1 MILVDYSQVMIG
13 GLMSQAKTMND
24 VSEDLLRHMILN
36 TLRSYRKQ
44 YGKTYGELVLCVDS
58 RHYWRRDV
66 FPNYKHAR
74 KSGRD
79 KSAFDWDVLFGW
91 FDNIKAELKEN
102 FPYKMIEVMAAE
114 ADDVIGVLSK
124 YKHMEEKILILS
136 SDKDFIQLHKYKNVK
151 QYSPMQRKWV
161 RHPDPIGYAKE
172 HIIRGDHG
180 DGIPNFLSGDDFL
193 VEGIRQ
199 NAISKKKLEVWL
211 TQTPEEICE
220 GNEEMM
226 ERYQRN
232 SLLTQFDE
240 VPELLKN
247 DILNAFKKEPKG
259 ARKKLYNY
267 FVMNKLQNLMDV
279 IGDF

>member
-1 MILVDYSQVMIG
+1 MVG
-13 GLMSQAKTMND
+13 GLMAQAKTQSD
-24 VSEDLLRHMILN
+24 VSEDLLRHMVLN
-36 TLRSYRKQ
+36 ILRSYRKQ
-44 YGKTYGELVLCVDS
+44 YNKTYGELVLCIDS

-66 FPNYKHAR
+66 FPQYKHGRKKAR
-74 KSGRD
+74 EDSK
-79 KSAFDWDVLFGW
+79 FDWPVIFDW
-91 FDNIKAELKEN
+91 FDKIKAELKEH
-102 FPYKMIEVMAAE
+102 FPYKMIDVMAAE

-124 YKHMEEKILILS
+124 FKHMEEKVLILS

-161 RHPDPIGYAKE
+161 RHQDPIAYAKE
-172 HIIRGDHG
+172 HIIRGDRG

-199 NAISKKKLEVWL
+199 ASISQKKLDVWL

-220 GNEEMM
+220 GNEEML
-226 ERYQRN
+226 ERWQRN
-232 SLLTQFDE
+232 SRLTQFDE
-240 VPELLKN
+240 IPELLIN
-247 DILNAFKKEPKG
+247 DILTSFKKEPNG
-259 ARKKLYNY
+259 SRNKLYNY

>member
-1 MILVDYSQVMIG
+1 MILVDFSQLMVG
-13 GLMSQAKTMND
+13 GLMSHAKTQSD
-24 VSEDLLRHMILN
+24 VSEDLLRHMVLN

-44 YGKTYGELVLCVDS
+44 YNKTYGELILCIDS

-74 KSGRD
+74 KKARD
-79 KSAFDWDVLFGW
+79 DSKFDWPQIFKW
-91 FDNIKAELKEN
+91 FDKIKAELKEH
-102 FPYKMIEVMAAE
+102 FPYKMIDVMAAE

-124 YKHMEEKILILS
+124 FKHMEEKILILS

-161 RHPDPIGYAKE
+161 RHIDPIGYAKE

-180 DGIPNFLSGDDFL
+180 DGIPNFLSGDNFL

-199 NAISKKKLEVWL
+199 HPIAKKKVEVWL

-226 ERYQRN
+226 ERWQRN
-232 SLLTQFDE
+232 ELLTQFDK
-240 VPELLKN
+240 VPELLQK
-247 DILNAFKKEPKG
+247 DILNAFKKEPLG

>member
-1 MILVDYSQVMIG
+1 MILVDYSQVMVG
-13 GLMSQAKTMND
+13 SLMAHAKSMND

-36 TLRSYRKQ
+36 TLRSYRKT
-44 YGKTYGELVLCVDS
+44 YGKTYGELVLCIDS

-74 KSGRD
+74 KGARD
-79 KSAFDWDVLFGW
+79 KSAFDWPLLFTW
-91 FDNIKAELKEN
+91 FDKIKAELKEN
-102 FPYKMIEVMAAE
+102 FPYKIIEVMAAA

-151 QYSPMQRKWV
+151 QYAPMQRKWV
-161 RHPDPIGYAKE
+161 KHPDPIGYSKE

-180 DGIPNFLSGDDFL
+180 DGIPNFLSGDNFL

-199 NAISKKKLEVWL
+199 HPIAKKKLEVWL
-211 TQTPEEICE
+211 TQTPSEICE
-220 GNEEMM
+220 GNEEML
-226 ERYQRN
+226 ERWQRN
-232 SLLTQFDE
+232 ELLTQFDK
-240 VPELLKN
+240 VPELLQN

-259 ARKKLYNY
+259 SRKKLYNY
-267 FVMNKLQNLMDV
+267 FVMNKLQNLIDV
-279 IGDF
+279 ITDF

>member
-1 MILVDYSQVMIG
+1 MV
-13 GLMSQAKTMND
+13 
-24 VSEDLLRHMILN
+24 LN

-44 YGKTYGELVLCVDS
+44 YKKTYGELILCIDS

-74 KSGRD
+74 KKAREDS
-79 KSAFDWDVLFGW
+79 KFDWPIIFKW
-91 FDNIKAELKEN
+91 FDKIKAELKEH
-102 FPYKMIEVMAAE
+102 FPYKMIDVMAAE

-124 YKHMEEKILILS
+124 FKHMEEKILILS

-161 RHPDPIGYAKE
+161 RHQDPRGYAKE
-172 HIIRGDHG
+172 HIIRGDRG
-180 DGIPNFLSGDDFL
+180 DGIPNFLSGDNFL

-199 NAISKKKLEVWL
+199 TSISKKKLDVWL
-211 TQTPEEICE
+211 TQTPEQICE
-220 GNEEMM
+220 GNDEMM
-226 ERYQRN
+226 ERWQRN
-232 SLLTQFDE
+232 ELLTQFE
-240 VPELLKN
+240 KVPQLLQN

-267 FVMNKLQNLMDV
+267 FVMNRLQNLMDV

>member
-1 MILVDYSQVMIG
+1 MILVDFSQLMVG
-13 GLMSQAKTMND
+13 GLMAHAKTQSD
-24 VSEDLLRHMILN
+24 VSEDLLRHMVLN

-44 YGKTYGELVLCVDS
+44 YKKTYGELILCIDS

-74 KSGRD
+74 KKAREDS
-79 KSAFDWDVLFGW
+79 KFDWPIIFKW
-91 FDNIKAELKEN
+91 FDKIKAELKEH
-102 FPYKMIEVMAAE
+102 FPYKMIDVMAAE

-161 RHPDPIGYAKE
+161 RHIDPVGYAKE

-199 NAISKKKLEVWL
+199 HPIAKKKVAVWL

-226 ERYQRN
+226 ERWQRN
-232 SLLTQFDE
+232 ELLTQFDK
-240 VPELLKN
+240 VPELLQN